1 MNIPVAFYDTHDDP
15 ISTSFVK
22 QSSDSFYRVSSFKF
36 SVIQTILRLGVNVL
50 YSDSDIIIYHNPI
63 PVIQSTPFN
72 SSIFQKD
79 MTICT
84 GFFYM
89 EPTPLSFDLMK
100 RALVYIQKKHKTDQ
114 GSLIRTF
121 KDLKL
126 TASILPSN
134 LFQSGSVF
142 FRRHQ
147 YWWDPIDPS
156 IVMMHNNYILGS
168 VCKQYRMLEMNY
180 TSHRT
185 KDPED
190 TRYLTAESL
199 PFNAIPL
206 QKELTLLASIANRLN
221 RVLIVPPI
229 PCSIGK
235 GFCTIANRYK
245 FGCFAEVIE
254 GVKAGYR
261 ESVEMERFVDV

>member
-1 MNIPVAFYDTHDDP
+1 
-15 ISTSFVK
+15 
-22 QSSDSFYRVSSFKF
+22 
-36 SVIQTILRLGVNVL
+36 
-50 YSDSDIIIYHNPI
+50 
-63 PVIQSTPFN
+63 
-72 SSIFQKD
+72 
-79 MTICT
+79 
-84 GFFYM
+84 
-89 EPTPLSFDLMK
+89 
-100 RALVYIQKKHKTDQ
+100 
-114 GSLIRTF
+114 
-121 KDLKL
+121 
-126 TASILPSN
+126 
-134 LFQSGSVF
+134 
-142 FRRHQ
+142 
-147 YWWDPIDPS
+147 
-156 IVMMHNNYILGS
+156 MMHNNYILGS

-261 ESVEMERFVDV
+261 ESVGMERFVDV

>member
-1 MNIPVAFYDTHDDP
+1 MDFI
-15 ISTSFVK
+15 K
-22 QSSDSFYRVSSFKF
+22 QSSNTFYQVSTFKF
-36 SVIQTILRLGVNVL
+36 MALQSILQMGVSVL
-50 YSDSDIIIYHNPI
+50 YSDSDIILYHNPI
-63 PVIQSTPFN
+63 PIIQQFSFD
-72 SSIFQKD
+72 SMAFQKD
-79 MTICT
+79 TTVCT
-84 GFFYM
+84 GFFYAR
-89 EPTPLSFDLMK
+89 PTPLSFDLLN
-100 RALVYIQKKHKTDQ
+100 RSLENIATKHVGDQ
-114 GSLIRTF
+114 TSMRYAFRTMNM
-121 KDLKL
+121 DA
-126 TASILPSN
+126 TILPVSQ
-134 LFQSGSVF
+134 FQSGEVF
-142 FRRHQ
+142 FASHQ

-199 PFNAIPL
+199 PFDAIPL

>member
-1 MNIPVAFYDTHDDP
+1 MAL
-15 ISTSFVK
+15 
-22 QSSDSFYRVSSFKF
+22 QSILQMGVS
-36 SVIQTILRLGVNVL
+36 VL
-50 YSDSDIIIYHNPI
+50 YSDSDIILYHNPI
-63 PVIQSTPFN
+63 PIIQQFSFD
-72 SSIFQKD
+72 SMAFQKD
-79 MTICT
+79 TTVCT
-84 GFFYM
+84 GFFYAR
-89 EPTPLSFDLMK
+89 PTPLSFDLLN
-100 RALVYIQKKHKTDQ
+100 RSLENIATKHVGDQ
-114 GSLIRTF
+114 TSMRYAFRTMNM
-121 KDLKL
+121 DA
-126 TASILPSN
+126 TILPVSQ
-134 LFQSGSVF
+134 FQSGEVF
-142 FRRHQ
+142 FASHQ

-168 VCKQYRMLEMNY
+168 TCKQYRMLEMNY